1 MAAGVEG
8 AEERAQAVRT
18 EGGGGGRAGRGT
30 EAIVHITARGLGS
43 IIDGSIRPGT
53 EL

>member
-8 AEERAQAVRT
+8 AEERAQAVRA
-18 EGGGGGRAGRGT
+18 EERGT

-43 IIDGSIRPGT
+43 IIDGSIRPGVYCI
-53 EL
+53 